1 MEKTNSSTKKVVQ
14 DEASLL
20 NPAPESVDLRN
31 RVPDLLFM
39 LGMDANKNL
48 REAGFSDSQIAEIYT
63 AIRRCPCFISI
74 NFNHNV
80 LDVEPEK

>member
-1 MEKTNSSTKKVVQ
+1 MAKTNSSSKKVK
-14 DEASLL
+14 DSSAL
-20 NPAPESVDLRN
+20 NPAPESIDIRQ

-39 LGMDANKNL
+39 LGIDVNKNL

-63 AIRRCPCFISI
+63 AIRRSPCFISI

-80 LDVEPEK
+80 LNVEPER